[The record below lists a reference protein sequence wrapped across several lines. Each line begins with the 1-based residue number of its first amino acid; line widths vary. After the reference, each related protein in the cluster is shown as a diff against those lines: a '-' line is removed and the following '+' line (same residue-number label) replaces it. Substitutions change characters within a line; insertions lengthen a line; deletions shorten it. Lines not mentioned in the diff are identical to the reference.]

1 MRYEIELTRA
11 ASSYL
16 RRLDKLTRNR
26 ISRRLDELCDDPRAH
41 SKSLTAVGGIQSSRV
56 GDYRIL
62 FEIHEGRLVVLV
74 LAIGPRGQVYREL

>member
-1 MRYEIELTRA
+1 MRYDVELTRA
-11 ASSYL
+11 ASSCL

-26 ISRRLDELCDDPRAH
+26 IGRRLDELCDDPRSH
-41 SKSLTAVGGIQSSRV
+41 SKSLTAVGGTQSSRV

-74 LAIGPRGQVYREL
+74 LAIPGRS